1 MASTPEFAGIV
12 AAQRRPGRES
22 NDGTLDLK
30 ELVRLGT
37 LAASSQNTQ
46 PWQFQLQE
54 RSKTNRAVVGVE
66 RINDDKKRRTTKKKG
81 SEAED
86 LKKKKLR
93 LTRATG

>member
-1 MASTPEFAGIV
+1 MASTPDFAGIV

-37 LAASSQNTQ
+37 LAASSHNTQ

-54 RSKTNRAVVGVE
+54 RSITILPDFSRRCPVVDPDDS
-66 RINDDKKRRTTKKKG
+66 RIVRVADQSSR
-81 SEAED
+81 
-86 LKKKKLR
+86 
-93 LTRATG
+93 